1 MGKKLIITEKPSVAQ
16 EFANALGVKGE
27 RGDGYIESAE
37 YLITWCVGHL
47 VTMSYP
53 EKYNEELK
61 VWDMKH
67 LPFIPDTYLY
77 EVIDDVKKQYEVVST
92 LLNRKDVSI
101 IYYSGDSAREGE
113 YIQRLIRQ
121 KAGHTKTAIEKRVW
135 IDSQTYPEILRGIRE
150 AKDLKEYDALS
161 DAAYLR
167 AQEDY
172 LFGINLS
179 RAYSLQYKALYYSMA
194 DLEKPETIAVGRV
207 MSCVLG
213 MIVDRERVI
222 RNAVEIPFYGIC
234 GEIKGMKAEWRAV
247 DGSLF
252 HASPLLYKE
261 SAFRGKKDAEALKN
275 EFQQAGKM
283 TLIKREEGR
292 ETKYAPLLYNLAEL
306 QAECSAQ
313 LKISPDETLRIAQAL
328 YEKKLTTY
336 PRTDARVL
344 SSAVAEEIK
353 SNLEGLAKSPA
364 YEGYINTL
372 KGSGK
377 YGKIS
382 HTKYVDDSKI
392 SDHYAIIPTGKSL
405 EIAPALPEVEKKVF
419 HMIVLRF
426 LSIFF
431 DPAEYGKI
439 SLSFS
444 CCKGEKLFSGLRYLH
459 KPGYL
464 KLYGKDSDDLDK
476 AAVYKA
482 LQEGKEYPAVFSV
495 TEGKSGPPKR
505 YTSGSL
511 ILAMENAGQLLEDPE
526 LREYIKG
533 SGIGT
538 SATRAETVKKLET
551 RGYIQINDKS
561 QMVTPTKKGE
571 ALYDIIK
578 EVTPVLLNPQMT
590 ANWEKGLTQVARG
603 QLPGELYYQKLT
615 DYVRQEVGRIKGLP
629 ENVIAEKFGIEV
641 KPIRQS
647 SETRFKCP
655 QCGKSL
661 RKMDWGIGCS
671 GYQDGCKYSIS
682 GTAYGKKLTDEQL
695 YMLLTKGKTQ
705 TITGLKKKNGGTFA
719 AALVLDTKTGKVS
732 AAGNHW
738 GQHK

>member
-16 EFANALGVKGE
+16 EFAKALNIKGE
-27 RGDGYIESAE
+27 RGDGFIESEE

-47 VTMSYP
+47 ITMSYP
-53 EKYNEELK
+53 DKYSEELK
-61 VWDMKH
+61 TWDMRH

-77 EVIDDVKKQYEVVST
+77 EVIEDVKKQYKVVSG
-92 LLNRKDVSI
+92 LLNRKDVEI

-121 KAGHTKTAIEKRVW
+121 KAGHTAGAIEKRVW

-150 AKDLKEYDALS
+150 ARDLKEYDSLA

-179 RAYSLQYKALYYSMA
+179 RAYFLQYKSLFYTLAE
-194 DLEKPETIAVGRV
+194 LEKPEPVAIGRV

-213 MIVDRERVI
+213 MIVDRERAI
-222 RNAVEIPFYGIC
+222 RNTVEVPFYGIC
-234 GEIKGMKAEWRAV
+234 GEMDGIKAEWRAAE
-247 DGSLF
+247 GSRF
-252 HASPLLYKE
+252 YKSPLLHKE
-261 SAFRGKKDAEALKN
+261 SAFRNRSDAEDLQKS
-275 EFQQAGKM
+275 FSKSGTWK
-283 TLIKREEGR
+283 LVKKEEGR

-306 QAECSAQ
+306 QAECSAR

-344 SSAVAEEIK
+344 SSAVAKEIVG
-353 SNLEGLAKSPA
+353 NLEGMSKSQEYA
-364 YEGYINTL
+364 GYIDVL
-372 KGSGK
+372 KNNGN
-377 YGKIS
+377 YGQLS
-382 HTKYVDDSKI
+382 HKKYVDDSKI
-392 SDHYAIIPTGKSL
+392 SDHYAIIPTGRYL
-405 EIAPALPEVEKKVF
+405 EIAPTLPDMEKKVF
-419 HMIVLRF
+419 HMIVQRF

-431 DPAEYGKI
+431 APAVYGKV
-439 SLSFS
+439 SLVFS
-444 CCKGEKLFSGLRYLH
+444 CGSEVLLSGFRYLQE
-459 KPGYL
+459 PGYL
-464 KLYGKDSDDLDK
+464 QIYGTAAQDANQDNT
-476 AAVYKA
+476 AMAVYKG
-482 LQEGKEYPAVFSV
+482 LQEGKAYPATFSV
-495 TEGKSGPPKR
+495 TEGKSGPQKR

-538 SATRAETVKKLET
+538 SATRAETIKKLET
-551 RGYIQINDKS
+551 RAYIRINEKS
-561 QMVTPTKKGE
+561 QTVTPTKKGE

-578 EVTPVLLNPQMT
+578 EVTPVLLNPRMT
-590 ANWEKGLTQVARG
+590 ASWEKGLSQVAGG
-603 QLPGELYYQKLT
+603 QLPRNVYYQKLT
-615 DYVRQEVGRIKGLP
+615 DYVRQEIGKIKELP
-629 ENVIAEKFGIEV
+629 ESVLAQKMGIAI
-641 KPIRQS
+641 KPIQYA

-655 QCGKSL
+655 VCGKKL

-671 GYQDGCKYSIS
+671 GYQEGCKYAIS

-695 YMLLTKGKTQ
+695 YSLLTAGKTKK
-705 TITGLKKKNGGTFA
+705 IAGLKKKTGAVFA
-719 AALVLDTKTGKVS
+719 AVLVLDPKTGKIS
-732 AAGNHW
+732 ASRN
-738 GQHK
+738 